1 MQVAFIFAG
10 MRRLFYLICVL
21 EVFLLAGCHKTENDD
36 DLHIQYR
43 QLKQF
48 LQDYRDIR
56 EEGGWPVVNVKGI
69 LMAGVKDK
77 QVEILRKRLA
87 ITGELKTRYS
97 TKDATMFDDGVKKA
111 VQQFQASHGLVPTG
125 IVDKRTLFE
134 LNIPV
139 DYRILQIEKNMDRWK
154 TFRHD
159 KGSDYIFVNIADF
172 SLEAVEDDSAKLKM
186 DVVVGKLYRKTPTF
200 SEKMTQVEFNPKWHL
215 PPTILKEDV
224 LPKIKAD
231 TSYLRKNNM
240 KVYLNNEQAD
250 LSKINWDEVSENGH
264 GLSLVR
270 DADPQNPLGV
280 VKFLFPNKYSVYMH
294 DTPAKDLFKK
304 NKLTASSGC
313 IRLSKATE
321 LAHYIMARDRGWP
334 ASKVDS
340 IINAGKTK
348 RVNLEKPIMVHIQY
362 FTSWVNKKGEL
373 QFRRDIYGRDVRVEK
388 KAAEESHVDA
398 ANSEVKKGDD
408 W

>member
-139 DYRILQIEKNMDRWK
+139 DYRI
-154 TFRHD
+154 
-159 KGSDYIFVNIADF
+159 
-172 SLEAVEDDSAKLKM
+172 
-186 DVVVGKLYRKTPTF
+186 
-200 SEKMTQVEFNPKWHL
+200 
-215 PPTILKEDV
+215 
-224 LPKIKAD
+224 
-231 TSYLRKNNM
+231 
-240 KVYLNNEQAD
+240 
-250 LSKINWDEVSENGH
+250 
-264 GLSLVR
+264 
-270 DADPQNPLGV
+270 
-280 VKFLFPNKYSVYMH
+280 
-294 DTPAKDLFKK
+294 
-304 NKLTASSGC
+304 
-313 IRLSKATE
+313 
-321 LAHYIMARDRGWP
+321 
-334 ASKVDS
+334 
-340 IINAGKTK
+340 
-348 RVNLEKPIMVHIQY
+348 
-362 FTSWVNKKGEL
+362 
-373 QFRRDIYGRDVRVEK
+373 
-388 KAAEESHVDA
+388 
-398 ANSEVKKGDD
+398 
-408 W
+408 